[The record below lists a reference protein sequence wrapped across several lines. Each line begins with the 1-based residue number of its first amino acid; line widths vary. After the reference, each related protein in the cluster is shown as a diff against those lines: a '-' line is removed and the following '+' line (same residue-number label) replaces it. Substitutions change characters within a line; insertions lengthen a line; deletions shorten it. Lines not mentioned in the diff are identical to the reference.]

1 MLAVA
6 CRIQFPDQ
14 RLNVGPLHWKHVVLA
29 TRPPGK
35 SLSFILVMFRFFFPL
50 CLICTKKN
58 QTFKPKN
65 TLYFSPK
72 FGMMKKHIQEIVL
85 LCIAPVLKKL
95 RLKDL
100 FFLSAVFQLHLK
112 NLRELASLHTKCHEL
127 CLHCLSIALW
137 GFLHR
142 KPSSSWTVWVA
153 LLVYNNS
160 KLLEFCELIE
170 ADSSTSL

>member
-1 MLAVA
+1 M
-6 CRIQFPDQ
+6 
-14 RLNVGPLHWKHVVLA
+14 GPLHWKHVVLA

-85 LCIAPVLKKL
+85 LCIAPCLKEAEVKGFI
-95 RLKDL
+95 
-100 FFLSAVFQLHLK
+100 FF
-112 NLRELASLHTKCHEL
+112 KCSV
-127 CLHCLSIALW
+127 SIA
-137 GFLHR
+137 
-142 KPSSSWTVWVA
+142 
-153 LLVYNNS
+153 S
-160 KLLEFCELIE
+160 KEPQGTGVFTYKM
-170 ADSSTSL
+170 S